1 MILNSDLI
9 NGNCFNNGQNIIV
22 FDDYKIAPS
31 KKLKLYI
38 NSNKKSINLKEK
50 HLLKNNEFFLGGG
63 VLLKYNNE
71 YLFGR
76 RDFNTPIEPD
86 KYTFFSGHCSENP
99 SHTQEKEFCEE
110 LLIIGQ
116 NKEKKEKRIID
127 IYHDNYVKK
136 LYRDNL
142 FDLIDKKF
150 TKLIESVKPIY
161 PKFYP
166 DYEIIKMQEEN
177 IYNVYVY
184 IDNRLTMD
192 LGKHIVSIKNNK
204 ENCITLYRAK
214 EIKLNKK
221 HEITDMFFLES
232 ENEKIETFSM
242 EYIKKNKEKFSK
254 PVHFILNL

>member
-9 NGNCFNNGQNIIV
+9 NGNCFNNGQNILV
-22 FDDYKIAPS
+22 FDYYEVAPS

-38 NSNKKSINLKEK
+38 DSNKKSINLKEK

-86 KYTFFSGHCSENP
+86 KYSFFYGHCSENP

-110 LLIIGQ
+110 LLILGQ

-136 LYRDNL
+136 LYRDNF

-150 TKLIESVKPIY
+150 TKNIKSVKPIY
-161 PKFYP
+161 PTFFP
-166 DYEIIKMQEEN
+166 DYEVMKRKEKD
-177 IYNVYVY
+177 IYNVYIY
-184 IDNRLTMD
+184 IDNKLTMD
-192 LGKHIVSIKNNK
+192 LGKHIVSINYNEEKA
-204 ENCITLYRAK
+204 IVLYRAK
-214 EIKLNKK
+214 EMKLSDK

-232 ENEKIETFSM
+232 ENENIETFTF
-242 EYIKKNKEKFSK
+242 EYIKNNKEKFSK
-254 PVHFILNL
+254 CVHFILDL